1 MIKPS
6 GETVLL
12 YNMDNEKSRKLKML
26 MIRMGIRI
34 RMVDKEDYGSP
45 VGILAGLKEITLE
58 DPNAEVMDF
67 NDEMMI
73 LRGFTNARLDLF
85 LQVMRKEGIGRINY
99 KAILTPTN
107 ARWNSWQL
115 YQEIKKEHEEM
126 TGAKSE

>member
-26 MIRMGIRI
+26 MIRMGTRI

-85 LQVMRKEGIGRINY
+85 LQAMRKEGIGRINY

>member
-26 MIRMGIRI
+26 MIRMGMRI

-45 VGILAGLKEITLE
+45 VGLLAGLKEITLE
-58 DPNAEVMDF
+58 DPHAEVMDF

-73 LRGFTNARLDLF
+73 LRGFTNVRLDLF
-85 LQVMRKEGIGRINY
+85 LQAMRKEGIGRINY

-115 YQEIKKEHEEM
+115 YQELKQEHEEM
-126 TGAKSE
+126 TQAKSE